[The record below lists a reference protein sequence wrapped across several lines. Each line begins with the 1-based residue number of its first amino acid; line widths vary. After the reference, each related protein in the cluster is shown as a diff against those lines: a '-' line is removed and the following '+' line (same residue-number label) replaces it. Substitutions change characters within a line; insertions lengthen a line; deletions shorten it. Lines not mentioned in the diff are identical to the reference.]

1 MSFLKLVPT
10 IIVKY
15 VLKAFHGMFCL
26 CFRINPYKVTFASY
40 RANQLQDNLAFIHR
54 EMQQSYPEYKPH
66 YLFKKMDGSVLGKLL
81 YIFHMIHATF
91 HLATSR
97 YFIIDDFY
105 FPIYVI
111 KPRNRVDI
119 IQLWHSA
126 GALKKFGLSTV
137 GKPFGPSPEYLKHV
151 AIHGNY
157 TKAYVSSTEVVP
169 YFAEA
174 FNMPAE
180 NIYPLGIPRTDYF
193 YSKEMIGDLRI
204 QFQRTYPQTKRK
216 KVILYAPTFRGKS
229 HAQGTFRIPFEVEE
243 MKERLGEQY
252 VLLIHLHPYMRGE
265 FALEEGNFAFQVK
278 DAFSIQELLAL
289 SDLLITDYSTVFF
302 DYSLL
307 GRPMIFYPYDLEEY
321 IRSRD
326 FYYTY
331 EDMIPGPM
339 AADTET
345 LIQLIQN
352 EGGSEDEI
360 AQFRDRFFDHQD
372 GHSAKRIAQH
382 IFG

>member
-10 IIVKY
+10 IVVKY
-15 VLKAFHGMFCL
+15 ILRTFYSVFCL
-26 CFRINPYKVTFASY
+26 CFRIDSHKVTFASY
-40 RANQLQDNLAFIHR
+40 RANQLQDNLAYIHKEMR
-54 EMQQSYPEYKPH
+54 ESYPEYKPH
-66 YLFKKMDGSVLGKLL
+66 YLFKKMDGTVFGKLL
-81 YIFHMIHATF
+81 YIFHMIHAIF

-111 KPRNRVDI
+111 KPRKGVDI

-157 TKAYVSSTEVVP
+157 TKAYVSSREVVP

-174 FNMPAE
+174 FNMPTE

-193 YSKEMIGDLRI
+193 YAKEMIEDL
-204 QFQRTYPQTKRK
+204 QANFEQVYPGIKGK
-216 KVILYAPTFRGKS
+216 KLILYAPTFRGKS
-229 HAQGTFRIPFEVEE
+229 HAKADFRMPFDVEK
-243 MKERLGEQY
+243 MKKALGKTHA
-252 VLLIHLHPYMRGE
+252 LLVRLHPYMRGE
-265 FALEEGNFAFQVK
+265 FVLEGEGFAYHVK

-326 FYYTY
+326 FYYSY

-339 AADTET
+339 AADTVT

-352 EGGSEDEI
+352 QDETKDDI
-360 AQFRDRFFDHQD
+360 AQFRNRFFDHQD